1 MSGALHPQVSA
12 AYFHSLK
19 IFSAKSWTFVCF
31 HLFISEARAHPA
43 LLDLLWAILLLFC
56 NLCLCLLFLKLRPI
70 MEVCE
75 NGKKKKKIWK
85 SQWAMDPEIIPVLEH
100 HFWTWPMLNVLF
112 LADYPICWCNMVD
125 FHRWWKWVK
134 ERVRILPSP
143 VITVV
148 YHCCSKCGD
157 LITLLSVRFDYW
169 M

>member
-75 NGKKKKKIWK
+75 NGKKKKKYENLNG
-85 SQWAMDPEIIPVLEH
+85 P
-100 HFWTWPMLNVLF
+100 WTLRLF
-112 LADYPICWCNMVD
+112 LYLNTTSELGPCWMYFSLLTTPFVD
-125 FHRWWKWVK
+125 AIW
-134 ERVRILPSP
+134 
-143 VITVV
+143 
-148 YHCCSKCGD
+148 
-157 LITLLSVRFDYW
+157 LIFTGGENELKRGWEFSHLQSSLWSNIVAQSVEI
-169 M
+169 

>member
-31 HLFISEARAHPA
+31 HLFISETRAHPA

-75 NGKKKKKIWK
+75 NGKKKKKYENLNG
-85 SQWAMDPEIIPVLEH
+85 P
-100 HFWTWPMLNVLF
+100 WTLRLF
-112 LADYPICWCNMVD
+112 LYLNTTSELGPCWMYFSLLTTPFVD
-125 FHRWWKWVK
+125 AIWLIFTGGENEWK
-134 ERVRILPSP
+134 RVRILPSP